1 VELVSIPRDRE
12 TGTSRGFA
20 FVDMSSEEEVQKA
33 VKSLHETNYNGRLLR
48 VQPSLPKEEA
58 RKQDKKTG
66 A

>member
-33 VKSLHETNYNGRLLR
+33 VKSLHETNYNGRLLS